1 MTTVRMK
8 QARNS
13 KPCVKMEKAHS
24 PFVSEA
30 GIHQGVKDLI
40 QSVTSHVAYTL
51 GNNILRNSDDGG
63 REEESCYVF
72 TPLKAI
78 SNNAKADS
86 LGSGDKGMFSG
97 VLRLRCGETY

>member
-1 MTTVRMK
+1 MSLR
-8 QARNS
+8 QASIKGSRIS
-13 KPCVKMEKAHS
+13 FS
-24 PFVSEA
+24 
-30 GIHQGVKDLI
+30 Q
-40 QSVTSHVAYTL
+40 SHVAYTL
-51 GNNILRNSDDGG
+51 GNNIMRNSDDGG

-97 VLRLRCGETY
+97 VLRLRCGETD

>member
-1 MTTVRMK
+1 M
-8 QARNS
+8 
-13 KPCVKMEKAHS
+13 
-24 PFVSEA
+24 
-30 GIHQGVKDLI
+30 
-40 QSVTSHVAYTL
+40 AYTL
-51 GNNILRNSDDGG
+51 GNNIMRNSDDGG

-97 VLRLRCGETY
+97 VLRLRCGETD